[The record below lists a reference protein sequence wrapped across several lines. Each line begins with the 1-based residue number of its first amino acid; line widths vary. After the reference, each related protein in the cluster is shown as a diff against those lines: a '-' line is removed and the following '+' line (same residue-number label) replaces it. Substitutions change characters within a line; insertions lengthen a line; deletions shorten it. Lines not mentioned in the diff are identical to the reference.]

1 MIMERVF
8 VDTDGQMNVFGPKGE
23 LWYDVSDLDLLT
35 ESEIKLATE
44 HMPPTGMKPFTIDTE
59 TVDDWRKMI
68 RKMNKN
74 KNGAT
79 P

>member
-1 MIMERVF
+1 MERIF
-8 VDTDGQMNVFGPKGE
+8 VNTDGQMNVFGPKGE

-44 HMPPTGMKPFTIDTE
+44 YMPPKGMKPFTIDTE
-59 TVDDWRKMI
+59 TVDAWRKMI
-68 RKMNKN
+68 RKMKKN

-79 P
+79 T